1 VTLAFQGNAVTLA
14 THKISVLQG
23 VGMLVSALLGSGVF
37 IIPAIA
43 AQVSGTWSLLA
54 WAIMGMLIVPIV
66 FTFAQLG
73 KLYPH
78 AGGTAYFVQLAF
90 GERSARLVSW
100 LFIWVVALGA
110 PVIAMTAANF
120 LQNAL
125 IQADLLSVQG
135 ESRFVIAVMILALV
149 FMINFFGLKTAAIIQ
164 SLLSVVIVSTLLYSA
179 VDTQLTHAFT
189 LPTSPFELTDMAL
202 TATFIL
208 WCFLGI
214 EAITH
219 IADDF
224 ENPERDFPL
233 TIFIGISIA
242 LVVYGLISVSLLQMG
257 FYGDEQ
263 KNLNSVVDLVAAS
276 LGSKG
281 YLLINLVGFCTCF
294 ISVSLYFV
302 GFSRLLQSMAK
313 QQQISVHF
321 TQTNQHNVA
330 YNGLS
335 LATLLCFVMLS
346 ISYLTALAIDNL
358 IAYANG
364 LFILIY
370 LAASVAGVKLL
381 VGKGKWLALVA
392 SLTCFILFLA
402 LGKEMLFGLCLVLI
416 LAGYYAIIY
425 NNNRIKQIIKS

>member
-1 VTLAFQGNAVTLA
+1 MASSAN
-14 THKISVLQG
+14 KISVLQG

-43 AQVSGTWSLLA
+43 AQVSGSWSLVA
-54 WAIMGMLIVPIV
+54 WAIMGILIIPIV

-73 KLYPH
+73 KFYPH
-78 AGGTAYFVQLAF
+78 AGGTAYFVQQAF
-90 GERSARLVSW
+90 GEKSARLVSW

-110 PVIAMTAANF
+110 PVITMTAANF

-125 IQADLLSVQG
+125 IQWQLISGEVDFRLQIAIFMLL
-135 ESRFVIAVMILALV
+135 LV
-149 FMINFFGLKTAAIIQ
+149 LIINFFGLKTAAIIQ
-164 SLLSVVIVSTLLYSA
+164 SLLSVVIVGTLLFAS
-179 VDTQLTHAFT
+179 VDAQLHHAFQ
-189 LPTSPFELTDMAL
+189 LPSSAFNLGEVAL

-224 ENPERDFPL
+224 HNPERDFPM
-233 TIFIGISIA
+233 TIFIGITVA

-257 FYGDEQ
+257 FYGDQE
-263 KNLNSVVDLVAAS
+263 KNLNSVVNLVAAS
-276 LGSKG
+276 LGNKG
-281 YLLINLVGFCTCF
+281 YILVNLVGFCTCF

-302 GFSRLLQSMAK
+302 GFSRLLQSMAE
-313 QQQISVHF
+313 QQQIHHHF
-321 TQTNQHNVA
+321 NKLNQHKVA
-330 YNGLS
+330 YWGLGF
-335 LATLLCFVMLS
+335 ATLLCFIVLLVS
-346 ISYLTALAIDNL
+346 HAIHLPIDNL

-370 LAASVAGVKLL
+370 LAAGIAGMKLL
-381 VGKGKWLALVA
+381 KGEGRWIAAIA

-402 LGKEMLFGLCLVLI
+402 LGSEMLFALFLVVFLFV
-416 LAGYYAIIY
+416 YYAVIY
-425 NNNRIKQIIKS
+425 PWNNRMQRNRDYL

>member
-1 VTLAFQGNAVTLA
+1 MTLKTNKL
-14 THKISVLQG
+14 SVLQG

-43 AQVSGTWSLLA
+43 AQTSGSWSLLA
-54 WAIMGMLIVPIV
+54 WAAMGVLIIPIV

-73 KLYPH
+73 KFYPH
-78 AGGTAYFVQLAF
+78 AGGTAYFMQQAF
-90 GERSARLVSW
+90 GDRSARLVSW
-100 LFIWVVALGA
+100 LFIWVVALGT

-125 IQADLLSVQG
+125 IEWQLLSAGVDF
-135 ESRFVIAVMILALV
+135 RFLIAVAILLLV
-149 FMINFFGLKTAAIIQ
+149 LTINIFGIKTAAIIQ
-164 SLLSVVIVSTLLYSA
+164 SLLTVINVGTLLFSS
-179 VDTQLTHAFT
+179 VDTQLHHSFQLPHSAFN
-189 LPTSPFELTDMAL
+189 LGEVAL

-224 ENPERDFPL
+224 KNPERDFPL
-233 TIFIGISIA
+233 TIFIGIGIA
-242 LVVYGLISVSLLQMG
+242 LIVYALISISLLQMG
-257 FYGDEQ
+257 LYGDQE

-276 LGSKG
+276 LGNKG
-281 YLLINLVGFCTCF
+281 YILINLVGFCTCF

-313 QQQISVHF
+313 QYQIHDSF
-321 TQTNQHNVA
+321 ENINRHNVA
-330 YNGLS
+330 YVGLFFA
-335 LATLLCFVMLS
+335 ATLCFLILLASEVIHLS
-346 ISYLTALAIDNL
+346 IDSL

-370 LAASVAGVKLL
+370 LAAGIAGIKLL
-381 VGKGKWLALVA
+381 KGKGKWFAIIA
-392 SLTCFILFLA
+392 SLTCCILFLS
-402 LGKEMLFGLCLVLI
+402 LGWKMTFAVLLMLVLI
-416 LAGYYAIIY
+416 VYYAVIY
-425 NNNRIKQIIKS
+425 PWNNRMKRNRDYL

>member
-1 VTLAFQGNAVTLA
+1 VALA

-54 WAIMGMLIVPIV
+54 WAIMGILIIPIV

-73 KLYPH
+73 KRYPH

-125 IQADLLSVQG
+125 IQANLLSLHT
-135 ESRFVIAVMILALV
+135 ESRFVIAVMILLLV
-149 FMINFFGLKTAAIIQ
+149 FMINFLGLKTAAMIQ
-164 SLLSVVIVSTLLYSA
+164 SLLSVVVVSTLLYSA
-179 VDTQLTHAFT
+179 VDTQLTHTFT
-189 LPTSPFELTDMAL
+189 LPMSAFKFTDVAL
-202 TATFIL
+202 AATFIL

-302 GFSRLLQSMAK
+302 GFSRLLQSMAT
-313 QQQISVHF
+313 QQQISAYF
-321 TQTNQHNVA
+321 TRTNQYKVA
-330 YNGLS
+330 YYGLS
-335 LATLLCFVMLS
+335 LATVLCFVMLS

-370 LAASVAGVKLL
+370 LAASIAGVKLL
-381 VGKGKWLALVA
+381 TGKGQWLAVMA
-392 SLTCFILFLA
+392 SITCFILFLA
-402 LGKEMLFGLCLVLI
+402 LGKEMLFALCLVLV
-416 LAGYYAIIY
+416 LAGYYATIY
-425 NNNRIKQIIKS
+425 DNNRIKQIIKS

>member
-1 VTLAFQGNAVTLA
+1 MTLTTN
-14 THKISVLQG
+14 KISVLQG

-43 AQVSGTWSLLA
+43 AQVSGSWSLLA
-54 WAIMGMLIVPIV
+54 WAIMGILIVPIV

-73 KLYPH
+73 KYYPH
-78 AGGTAYFVQLAF
+78 AGGTAYFVQQAF

-110 PVIAMTAANF
+110 PVITMTAANF

-125 IQADLLSVQG
+125 IQWQVISGGLDFRFEIAIFMLL
-135 ESRFVIAVMILALV
+135 LV
-149 FMINFFGLKTAAIIQ
+149 LGINFLGLKTAAIIQ
-164 SLLSVVIVSTLLYSA
+164 SLLSVVIVGTLLFAS
-179 VDTQLTHAFT
+179 VDTQLHHSFQ
-189 LPTSPFELTDMAL
+189 LPTSTFNLSEVAL

-224 ENPERDFPL
+224 HNPERDFPL

-257 FYGDEQ
+257 FYGDQE

-281 YLLINLVGFCTCF
+281 YILVNLVGFCTCF

-302 GFSRLLQSMAK
+302 GFSRLLQSMAN
-313 QQQISVHF
+313 QYQIHDHF
-321 TQTNQHNVA
+321 SKLNQHKVA
-330 YNGLS
+330 YWGLCF
-335 LATLLCFVMLS
+335 ATLLCFVVLL
-346 ISYLTALAIDNL
+346 ISHFIHLPIDSL

-370 LAASVAGVKLL
+370 LAAGIAGVKLL
-381 VGKGKWLALVA
+381 KGKGKWIAAMA
-392 SLTCFILFLA
+392 SLTCFVLFLA
-402 LGKEMLFGLCLVLI
+402 LGMEMLFGLLLVTFLTV
-416 LAGYYAIIY
+416 YYAVIY
-425 NNNRIKQIIKS
+425 PWNNRMQRNRDYL

>member
-1 VTLAFQGNAVTLA
+1 MTLK
-14 THKISVLQG
+14 THKLSVLQG

-43 AQVSGTWSLLA
+43 AQVSGSWSLLA
-54 WAIMGMLIVPIV
+54 WAIMGILIVPIV

-73 KLYPH
+73 KYYPH
-78 AGGTAYFVQLAF
+78 AGGTAYFVQQAF

-100 LFIWVVALGA
+100 LFIWVVALGS
-110 PVIAMTAANF
+110 PVITMTAANF

-125 IQADLLSVQG
+125 IEWQFLSVATDL
-135 ESRFVIAVMILALV
+135 RLMIAVIILLLILV
-149 FMINFFGLKTAAIIQ
+149 INLSGLKTAAMIQ
-164 SLLSVVIVSTLLYSA
+164 SALSVIIVSTLLFASIDSQFDHTL
-179 VDTQLTHAFT
+179 VLPDTDF
-189 LPTSPFELTDMAL
+189 DVNKIAL

-224 ENPERDFPL
+224 NNPHRDFPL
-233 TIFIGISIA
+233 TIFIGITIT
-242 LVVYGLISVSLLQMG
+242 LVVYGLISISLLQTG
-257 FYGDEQ
+257 FYGDQE
-263 KNLNSVVDLVAAS
+263 KNLNSVVHLVEAS
-276 LGSKG
+276 LGKKG
-281 YLLINLVGFCTCF
+281 YILVNLVGFCTCF

-313 QQQISVHF
+313 QQQINFNFSRL
-321 TQTNQHNVA
+321 NQHNVA
-330 YNGLS
+330 YWGLGF
-335 LATLLCFVMLS
+335 AVALCFVVLLVS
-346 ISYLTALAIDNL
+346 DLISLPIENL

-370 LAASVAGVKLL
+370 LAAGIAGVKLL
-381 VGKGKWLALVA
+381 QSKGKWIAAIA

-402 LGKEMLFGLCLVLI
+402 LGREMIFALLLLFVL
-416 LAGYYAIIY
+416 GCYYAVIY
-425 NNNRIKQIIKS
+425 KSNNRIKTS

>member
-1 VTLAFQGNAVTLA
+1 MLKTGKL
-14 THKISVLQG
+14 SVMQG
-23 VGMLVSALLGSGVF
+23 VAMLVSALLGSGVF

-43 AQVSGTWSLLA
+43 AQISGSWSLLA
-54 WAIMGMLIVPIV
+54 WAIMGLLIIPIV

-73 KLYPH
+73 KRYPH
-78 AGGTAYFVQLAF
+78 AGGTAYYVQLAF

-100 LFIWVVALGA
+100 LFIWVVALGT
-110 PVIAMTAANF
+110 PVITMTAANF

-125 IQADLLSVQG
+125 VEAQLISSNTDYRMFIAVAILGLV
-135 ESRFVIAVMILALV
+135 FVINL
-149 FMINFFGLKTAAIIQ
+149 FGLKTAASIQ
-164 SLLSVVIVSTLLYSA
+164 SVLSVIIVSTLLFSSL
-179 VDTQLTHAFT
+179 DSQLNQ
-189 LPTSPFELTDMAL
+189 SFELPVSEFELSKIAL

-242 LVVYGLISVSLLQMG
+242 LVVYGLISTSLLQMG
-257 FYGDEQ
+257 FYGDQE
-263 KNLNSVVDLVAAS
+263 KNLNSVVHLVESS
-276 LGSKG
+276 LGHKG
-281 YLLINLVGFCTCF
+281 YIMVNLVGFCTCF

-313 QQQISVHF
+313 QQQIHSVF
-321 TQTNQHNVA
+321 SRVNKHNVA
-330 YNGLS
+330 FLGLS
-335 LATLLCFVMLS
+335 FAVVLCLSMLIISHLLNLQ
-346 ISYLTALAIDNL
+346 IDNL

-370 LAASVAGVKLL
+370 LAAGIAGAKLL
-381 VGKGKWLALVA
+381 TGKGKWIAVLASIICAVL
-392 SLTCFILFLA
+392 FIA
-402 LGKEMLFGLCLVLI
+402 LGKEMIFAVALTLI
-416 LAGYYAIIY
+416 LTAYYAVIY
-425 NNNRIKQIIKS
+425 QSDNRIKIS

>member
-1 VTLAFQGNAVTLA
+1 MASTTN
-14 THKISVLQG
+14 KISVLQG

-43 AQVSGTWSLLA
+43 AQLSGSWSLLA
-54 WAIMGMLIVPIV
+54 WAIMGILIMPIV

-73 KLYPH
+73 RFYPH
-78 AGGTAYFVQLAF
+78 AGGTAYFVQQAF
-90 GERSARLVSW
+90 GERSSRLVSW

-110 PVIAMTAANF
+110 PVITMTAANF

-125 IQADLLSVQG
+125 IQWQIISGAVDLRL
-135 ESRFVIAVMILALV
+135 EIAIFMLLLV
-149 FMINFFGLKTAAIIQ
+149 LGINFLGLKTAAIIQ
-164 SLLSVVIVSTLLYSA
+164 SLLSVVIVGTLLFASI
-179 VDTQLTHAFT
+179 DTQLHHSFQLPSSAFN
-189 LPTSPFELTDMAL
+189 LTEVAL

-224 ENPERDFPL
+224 HNPERDFPL
-233 TIFIGISIA
+233 TIFIGITIA

-257 FYGDEQ
+257 FYGDQE
-263 KNLNSVVDLVAAS
+263 KNLNSVVDLVGAS
-276 LGSKG
+276 LGAKG
-281 YLLINLVGFCTCF
+281 YILVNLVGFCTCF

-313 QQQISVHF
+313 QQKIHQHF
-321 TQTNQHNVA
+321 NKLNQHKVA
-330 YNGLS
+330 YWGLCF
-335 LATLLCFVMLS
+335 ATLLCFCVLLISHAIQLS
-346 ISYLTALAIDNL
+346 IDSL

-370 LAASVAGVKLL
+370 LAAGIAGVKLL
-381 VGKGKWLALVA
+381 KGKGKWLAVMA
-392 SLTCFILFLA
+392 SATCFVLFLA
-402 LGKEMLFGLCLVLI
+402 LGMEMLFGLLLVI
-416 LAGYYAIIY
+416 LLSVYYAVIY
-425 NNNRIKQIIKS
+425 PWNNRMQRNRDYL

>member
-1 VTLAFQGNAVTLA
+1 MVSTTN
-14 THKISVLQG
+14 KISVLQG

-43 AQVSGTWSLLA
+43 AQVSGSWSLLA
-54 WAIMGMLIVPIV
+54 WAIMGILIMPIV

-73 KLYPH
+73 RFYPH

-110 PVIAMTAANF
+110 PVITMTAANF

-125 IQADLLSVQG
+125 VQWQIMSSSVDLRLEIAFFILS
-135 ESRFVIAVMILALV
+135 LV
-149 FMINFFGLKTAAIIQ
+149 LGINFLGLKTAAVIQ
-164 SLLSVVIVSTLLYSA
+164 SLLSVVIVGTLLFAS
-179 VDTQLTHAFT
+179 VDTQLHHSFQ
-189 LPTSPFELTDMAL
+189 LPSSPFNVTEVAL

-224 ENPERDFPL
+224 HNPERDFPL
-233 TIFIGISIA
+233 TIFIGITIA

-257 FYGDEQ
+257 FYGDQE
-263 KNLNSVVDLVAAS
+263 KNLNSVVDLVGAS
-276 LGSKG
+276 LGVKG
-281 YLLINLVGFCTCF
+281 YILVNLVGFCTCF

-313 QQQISVHF
+313 QQQIHQHF
-321 TQTNQHNVA
+321 SKLNKHKVA
-330 YNGLS
+330 YWGLS
-335 LATLLCFVMLS
+335 FATLLCLTVLLISHAVQLS
-346 ISYLTALAIDNL
+346 IDSL

-370 LAASVAGVKLL
+370 LAAGIAGIKLL
-381 VGKGKWLALVA
+381 KGKGKWLAVMA
-392 SLTCFILFLA
+392 SVTCFVLFLA
-402 LGKEMLFGLCLVLI
+402 LGMEMLFGLLLVI
-416 LAGYYAIIY
+416 LLSVYYAVIY
-425 NNNRIKQIIKS
+425 PWNNRMQRNRDYL